1 MIIQPELRLLLPVGL
16 QLRLLHLN
24 KPNKPSL
31 SVGNKMFIFM
41 IVQINWRLQIIY
53 CFPTTLNQF
62 YMFRWKIVSSHLQNK
77 SMNESL
83 CHRLHFKLNTK
94 RSNQI

>member
-31 SVGNKMFIFM
+31 SVGKKTFVFTIF
-41 IVQINWRLQIIY
+41 QINWRLQIIY
-53 CFPTTLNQF
+53 CFPTTINQF
-62 YMFRWKIVSSHLQNK
+62 RWEIASSHLQSK

-94 RSNQI
+94 QSNQI